1 LAYSVYSTFQ
11 NDSLPVGSK
20 IAGVSVMCGYTVNV
34 GSWSSLAII
43 DARHAVD
50 GNRVELIWG
59 DADTSLRPLA
69 TERHIMTTIR
79 ATVSTR
85 ALV

>member
-1 LAYSVYSTFQ
+1 VYSTFQ
-11 NDSLPVGSK
+11 NDSLLVDGQ
-20 IAGVSVMCGYTVNV
+20 IVGVSIICGYTVNV
-34 GSWSSLAII
+34 GSWSSLGVI
-43 DARHAVD
+43 DTGYAVD
-50 GNRVELIWG
+50 GARVEVVWG

-69 TERHIMTTIR
+69 TEKHVLTKIR